1 MDMARTVWKGALSL
15 GLVNVPVGLY
25 TATQDKTIHLNQFQ
39 AGTTDRIRYKKVN
52 ERTGEEVESRDIV
65 KGFGIGGGEFVIL
78 TDEELASAEPERS
91 RLIDITDFVE
101 LGEIDPVYYR
111 STYYLAPEGEA
122 ASKAYALLRQV
133 MLETNQ
139 VAIGTLVMRNKEY
152 LVAIRPD
159 DEVLKL
165 QTMYFSDEIQS
176 PAKVLPD
183 LPGAVELSD
192 RELSMAK
199 LLLETMSGEWDPSRY
214 HDTHRKKVEALV
226 EEKRLGNDVIE
237 HSTDEAAPVRV
248 VDLME
253 ALSASIEATT
263 GRSPAAGGSNGSNGS
278 ASRTP
283 RSAAKRSTAKA
294 TPIAKARA
302 ASKPAAKAKP
312 ASKAAGR
319 KAS

>member
-25 TATQDKTIHLNQFQ
+25 TATQDKTIHLNQFET
-39 AGTTDRIRYKKVN
+39 GTTDRIRYKKVN
-52 ERTGEEVESRDIV
+52 ERTGKEVEPQDIS
-65 KGFGIGGGEFVIL
+65 KGFNIGGGEFVIL
-78 TDEELASAEPERS
+78 TDEELAAAEPERS
-91 RLIDITDFVE
+91 RLIEITDFVD
-101 LGEIDPVYYR
+101 LGAIDPIYYR

-122 ASKAYALLRQV
+122 ANKAYALLREV
-133 MLETNQ
+133 MAETNQ
-139 VAIGTLVMRNKEY
+139 IAIGTLVMRNKEY

-159 DEVLKL
+159 DDVLKL
-165 QTMYFSDEIQS
+165 QTMYFPDEIQA

-183 LPGAVELSD
+183 LPGPAELSD

-199 LLLETMSGEWDPSRY
+199 LLLETMASPWEPSKY

-237 HSTDEAAPVRV
+237 HSTEEAAPVRV

-253 ALSASIEATT
+253 ALSASIKASS
-263 GRSPAAGGSNGSNGS
+263 GRAGAAKPAAKKV
-278 ASRTP
+278 
-283 RSAAKRSTAKA
+283 AARA
-294 TPIAKARA
+294 TPISKARKA
-302 ASKPAAKAKP
+302 AKPAAKAKP